1 MATVR
6 ISGNW
11 RNPNKMEWGGAPEI
25 DADGHIERSVKIPE
39 AIYLAIEEYIQ
50 KGQVQGSIM
59 KPDGTRF
66 DWFLDR

>member
-6 ISGNW
+6 ITGNW

-25 DADGHIERSVKIPE
+25 DATGHIDRTVQIPE
-39 AIYLAIEEYIQ
+39 EIYLAIEEQIQ
-50 KGQVQGSIM
+50 RNQSEGRIV
-59 KPDGTRF
+59 KPDGTRY

>member
-6 ISGNW
+6 ITGNW

-25 DADGHIERSVKIPE
+25 DDNGEIERTVKIPE
-39 AIYLAIEEYIQ
+39 EIYIAIEDYIA
-50 KGQVQGSIM
+50 KGQTQGSIVR
-59 KPDGTRF
+59 PDGTRF